1 MSVLSA
7 GHPYFER
14 HFQHQAVKLL
24 PGEYLATRPGVL
36 LVTVLGSCVAAC
48 LRDPVSGVSGMN
60 HFMLP
65 DTSGREGNA
74 LTLARFGVHA
84 MALLI
89 NDMLKLGAERQRI
102 EAKVFGAG
110 SVLEGMDKLNV
121 GELNARFVCD
131 YLAREQIP
139 VVAEDLLG
147 DSARKVYFF
156 SSNGKVM
163 VKRIL
168 PDKLPGVVAEEVR
181 YRRTLGGGDAGGEV
195 ELFVV

>member
-1 MSVLSA
+1 MSALSA

-14 HFQHQAVKLL
+14 HFQRQAVKLL

-74 LTLARFGVHA
+74 LMLARFGVHA

-110 SVLEGMDKLNV
+110 AVLEGMDKLNV

-181 YRRTLGGGDAGGEV
+181 YHRTLGGGDAGGEV